1 MEQTEDKKM
10 KEKEYYSKTTLIKYR
25 SWTEKAIKLFLGKHD
40 KEGKNPYYAS
50 ASPTKLF
57 LIKRV
62 EKKEKTK
69 DFKDFKN
76 KNENKKKGSEKAVKT
91 KKKKIINFI
100 DNLNIQVKK
109 EDFKIVKQGAIES
122 YNKFKEDISFE
133 IGFDFQKATLNS
145 DKQFLNR
152 IIVNYLRHNLSEYD
166 YRLQEIF
173 GKVGKQEAYKL
184 LNKKIYDKIS
194 EVYPQLKQECLNQLS
209 KK

>member
-1 MEQTEDKKM
+1 MQVQMRKAI
-10 KEKEYYSKTTLIKYR
+10 EKEYYSKTTLIKYR
-25 SWTEKAIKLFLGKHD
+25 GWTEKAIRLFLGEHD

-62 EKKEKTK
+62 EEKEKTK
-69 DFKDFKN
+69 DFKEFKN
-76 KNENKKKGSEKAVKT
+76 KNENRKNGSEKATKT
-91 KKKKIINFI
+91 KKKKIVEFLN
-100 DNLNIQVKK
+100 NLNIDVKK
-109 EDFKIVKQGAIES
+109 QDFSIIKNQAIKS
-122 YNKFKEDISFE
+122 YNEFKAYMSFE
-133 IGFDFQKATLNS
+133 IGFDFQEASHNS

-166 YRLQEIF
+166 YRLGEIF

-184 LNKKIYDKIS
+184 LNKKIYGKIS